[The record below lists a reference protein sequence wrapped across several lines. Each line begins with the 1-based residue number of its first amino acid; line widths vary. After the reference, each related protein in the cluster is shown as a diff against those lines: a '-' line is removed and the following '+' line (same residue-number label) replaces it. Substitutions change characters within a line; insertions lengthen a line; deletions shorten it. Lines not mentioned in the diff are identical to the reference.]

1 MKKVVIIGG
10 GASGMMAAIQAA
22 RTGAAVTLLEHNEKP
37 GKKILATGNGRC
49 NLTNLVQEPS
59 RYRSSQP
66 DFLWKIITQYPLE
79 DTLAFFS
86 ELGIYTKDRNGWVYP
101 YSDQAAGVAQV
112 LELEARHQKV
122 KIKTTEE
129 VTDILREDGQY
140 LVKTATWQYPCDS
153 VIISCGSSAS
163 NVEGS
168 STTGYE
174 LAEKLGHTV
183 VKPLPSLCGIRGKDN
198 YYAKWAGSRMDGRI
212 TLEIDGKTV
221 GEEQGEILF
230 TEYGISGIGVFQ
242 LSRYAV
248 RGTDEGK
255 IATYHLDLM
264 PQLTKEELVK
274 LLLDRQQAGSYKNP
288 QELLIGLLPRKMID
302 VLVKKTYEPEKIAE
316 RLKDWQVPVKGAY
329 ALQQAQISSGGVD
342 PRELTEQLESR
353 LHPGIYFTGE
363 VIDVDGPCGG
373 YNLQWA
379 WSSGAVAGRAAAEE
393 GRAL

>member
-66 DFLWKIITQYPLE
+66 DFPWKIITQYPLE

-86 ELGIYTKDRNGWVYP
+86 ELGIYTKNRNGWVYP

-129 VTDILREDGQY
+129 VTDILRKDGQY

-212 TLEIDGKTV
+212 TLEIDGETV

-329 ALQQAQISSGGVD
+329 ALQQAQICSGGVD

-353 LHPGIYFTGE
+353 LHPSIYFTGE

>member
-66 DFLWKIITQYPLE
+66 DFPWKIITQYPLE

-174 LAEKLGHTV
+174 LAEKLGHMV

-212 TLEIDGKTV
+212 TLEIDGETV

-274 LLLDRQQAGSYKNP
+274 LLLDRQQVGSYKNP

-329 ALQQAQISSGGVD
+329 ALRQAQICSGGVD
-342 PRELTEQLESR
+342 PRELTDQLESR

>member
-49 NLTNLVQEPS
+49 NLTNFVQEPS

-66 DFLWKIITQYPLE
+66 DFPWKIITQYPLE

-198 YYAKWAGSRMDGRI
+198 YYAKWTGSRMDGRI
-212 TLEIDGKTV
+212 TLEIDGETV

-329 ALQQAQISSGGVD
+329 ALQQAQICSGGVD

>member
-66 DFLWKIITQYPLE
+66 DFPWKIITQYPLE
-79 DTLAFFS
+79 DTLEFFS

-212 TLEIDGKTV
+212 TLEIDGETV

-329 ALQQAQISSGGVD
+329 ALQQAQICSGGVD

>member
-66 DFLWKIITQYPLE
+66 DFPWKIITQYPLE

-212 TLEIDGKTV
+212 TLEIDGETV

-288 QELLIGLLPRKMID
+288 QELLIGLLPRKMIA

-329 ALQQAQISSGGVD
+329 ALQQAQICSGGVD

>member
-66 DFLWKIITQYPLE
+66 DFPWKIITQYPLE
-79 DTLAFFS
+79 NTLAFFS

-212 TLEIDGKTV
+212 TLEIDGETV

-329 ALQQAQISSGGVD
+329 ALQQAQICSGGVD

>member
-66 DFLWKIITQYPLE
+66 DFPWKIITQYPLE

-86 ELGIYTKDRNGWVYP
+86 ALGIYTKDRNGWVYP

-212 TLEIDGKTV
+212 TLEIDGETV

-329 ALQQAQISSGGVD
+329 ALQQAQICSGGVD
-342 PRELTEQLESR
+342 PRELTGQLESR

>member
-66 DFLWKIITQYPLE
+66 DFPWKIITQYPLE

-174 LAEKLGHTV
+174 LAEKLGHMV

-198 YYAKWAGSRMDGRI
+198 YYAKWAGSRMDGCI
-212 TLEIDGKTV
+212 TLEIEGETV

-274 LLLDRQQAGSYKNP
+274 LLLDRQQVGSYKNP

-329 ALQQAQISSGGVD
+329 ALQQAQICSGGVD
-342 PRELTEQLESR
+342 PRELTDQLESR

>member
-66 DFLWKIITQYPLE
+66 DFPWKIITQYPLE

-129 VTDILREDGQY
+129 VTDIFRKDGQY
-140 LVKTATWQYPCDS
+140 LIKTATWQYPCDS

-198 YYAKWAGSRMDGRI
+198 YYAKWAGSRMDGCI
-212 TLEIDGKTV
+212 TLEIEGETV

-274 LLLDRQQAGSYKNP
+274 LLLDRQQVGSYKNP

-329 ALQQAQISSGGVD
+329 ALRQAQICSGGVD
-342 PRELTEQLESR
+342 PRELTDQLESR

>member
-66 DFLWKIITQYPLE
+66 DFPWKIITQYPLE

-86 ELGIYTKDRNGWVYP
+86 ELVIYTKDRNGWVYP

-212 TLEIDGKTV
+212 TLEIDGETV

-329 ALQQAQISSGGVD
+329 ALQQAQICSGGVD

>member
-1 MKKVVIIGG
+1 MKRVVIIGG

-66 DFLWKIITQYPLE
+66 DFPWKIITQYPLE

-129 VTDILREDGQY
+129 VTDIFREDGQY

-198 YYAKWAGSRMDGRI
+198 YYAKWAGSRMDGCI
-212 TLEIDGKTV
+212 TLEIDGETV

-230 TEYGISGIGVFQ
+230 KEYGISGLGVFQ

-274 LLLDRQQAGSYKNP
+274 LLLDRQQVGSYKNP

-302 VLVKKTYEPEKIAE
+302 ALVKKTYEPEKIAE

-329 ALQQAQISSGGVD
+329 ALRQAQICSGGVD
-342 PRELTEQLESR
+342 PRELTDQLESR

>member
-66 DFLWKIITQYPLE
+66 DFPWKIITQYPLE

-212 TLEIDGKTV
+212 TLEIDGETV

-329 ALQQAQISSGGVD
+329 ALQQAQICSGGVD

-353 LHPGIYFTGE
+353 LHPGIHFTGE

-379 WSSGAVAGRAAAEE
+379 WSSGAVAGRVAAEE

>member
-66 DFLWKIITQYPLE
+66 DFPWKIITQYPLE

-212 TLEIDGKTV
+212 TLEIDGETV

-264 PQLTKEELVK
+264 PQLTKEGLVK

-329 ALQQAQISSGGVD
+329 ALQQAQICSGGVD

>member
-66 DFLWKIITQYPLE
+66 DFPWKIIIQYPLE

-140 LVKTATWQYPCDS
+140 LVKTATWQYPCNS

-212 TLEIDGKTV
+212 TLEIDGETV

-274 LLLDRQQAGSYKNP
+274 LLLDRQQAGYYKNP

-329 ALQQAQISSGGVD
+329 ALQQAQICSGGVD

>member
-59 RYRSSQP
+59 RYQSSQP
-66 DFLWKIITQYPLE
+66 DFPWKIITQYPLE

-129 VTDILREDGQY
+129 VTDIFRKDGQY
-140 LVKTATWQYPCDS
+140 LIKTATWQYPCDS

-212 TLEIDGKTV
+212 TLEIDGETV

-274 LLLDRQQAGSYKNP
+274 LLLDRQQVGSYKNP

-329 ALQQAQISSGGVD
+329 ALRQAQICSGGVD
-342 PRELTEQLESR
+342 PRELTDQLESR

>member
-66 DFLWKIITQYPLE
+66 DFPWKIITQYPLE

-174 LAEKLGHTV
+174 LVEKMGHTV

-212 TLEIDGKTV
+212 TLEIDGETV

-329 ALQQAQISSGGVD
+329 ALQQAQICSGGVD

>member
-66 DFLWKIITQYPLE
+66 DFPWKIITQYPLE

-212 TLEIDGKTV
+212 TLEIDGETV

-329 ALQQAQISSGGVD
+329 ALQQAQICSGGVD

-379 WSSGAVAGRAAAEE
+379 WSSGAVAGRAAVEE

>member
-22 RTGAAVTLLEHNEKP
+22 RTGAAVTLLEHKEKP

-66 DFLWKIITQYPLE
+66 DFPWKIITQYPLE

-212 TLEIDGKTV
+212 TLEIDGETV

-329 ALQQAQISSGGVD
+329 ALQQAQICSGGVD
-342 PRELTEQLESR
+342 PRELTGQLESR

>member
-66 DFLWKIITQYPLE
+66 DFPWKIITQYPLE

-174 LAEKLGHTV
+174 LAEKLGHMV

-329 ALQQAQISSGGVD
+329 ALQQAQICSGGVD

-379 WSSGAVAGRAAAEE
+379 WSSGAVAGRVAAEE

>member
-10 GASGMMAAIQAA
+10 GASGMIAAIQAA

-66 DFLWKIITQYPLE
+66 DFPWKIITQYPLE

-140 LVKTATWQYPCDS
+140 LVKTATWQYPCNS

-212 TLEIDGKTV
+212 TLEIDGETV

-248 RGTDEGK
+248 RGTDKGK

-329 ALQQAQISSGGVD
+329 ALQQAQICSGGVD

>member
-66 DFLWKIITQYPLE
+66 DFPWKIITQYPLE

-129 VTDILREDGQY
+129 VTDIFREDGQY

-212 TLEIDGKTV
+212 TLEIEGETV

-274 LLLDRQQAGSYKNP
+274 LLLDRQQVGSYKNP

-316 RLKDWQVPVKGAY
+316 RLKDWQVPVKDAY
-329 ALQQAQISSGGVD
+329 ALRQAQICSGGVD
-342 PRELTEQLESR
+342 PRELTDQLESR

>member
-66 DFLWKIITQYPLE
+66 DFPWKIITQYPLE

-174 LAEKLGHTV
+174 LAEKLGHMV

-198 YYAKWAGSRMDGRI
+198 YYAKWAGSRMDGCI
-212 TLEIDGKTV
+212 TLEIEGETV

-274 LLLDRQQAGSYKNP
+274 LLLDRQQVGSYKNP

-329 ALQQAQISSGGVD
+329 ALRQAQICSGGVD
-342 PRELTEQLESR
+342 PRELTDQLESR

>member
-66 DFLWKIITQYPLE
+66 DFPWKIITQYPLE

-129 VTDILREDGQY
+129 VTDIFREDGQY

-198 YYAKWAGSRMDGRI
+198 YYAKWAGSRMDGCI
-212 TLEIDGKTV
+212 TLEIDGETV

-274 LLLDRQQAGSYKNP
+274 LLLDRQQVGSYKNP

-329 ALQQAQISSGGVD
+329 ALQQAQICSGGVD

-353 LHPGIYFTGE
+353 LHPSIYFTGE

>member
-22 RTGAAVTLLEHNEKP
+22 RMGAAVTLLEHNEKP

-66 DFLWKIITQYPLE
+66 DFPWKIITQYPLE

-153 VIISCGSSAS
+153 VIIACGSPAS

-168 STTGYE
+168 SATGYE

-183 VKPLPSLCGIRGKDN
+183 LKPLPSLCGIRGKDN

-212 TLEIDGKTV
+212 TLEIDGETV

-255 IATYHLDLM
+255 KATYHLDLM

-274 LLLDRQQAGSYKNP
+274 LLTDRQQAGSYKNP

-329 ALQQAQISSGGVD
+329 ALRQAQICSGGVD
-342 PRELTEQLESR
+342 PRELTDQLESR
-353 LHPGIYFTGE
+353 LHPCIYFVGE

>member
-66 DFLWKIITQYPLE
+66 DFPWKIITQYPLE

-212 TLEIDGKTV
+212 TLEIDGETV

-329 ALQQAQISSGGVD
+329 ALQQAQICSGGVD

-363 VIDVDGPCGG
+363 MIDVDGPCGG

>member
-66 DFLWKIITQYPLE
+66 DFPWKIITQYPLE

-212 TLEIDGKTV
+212 TLEIDGETV

-248 RGTDEGK
+248 RGTDKGK

-329 ALQQAQISSGGVD
+329 ALQQAQICSGGVD
-342 PRELTEQLESR
+342 PRELTEQLQSR

>member
-66 DFLWKIITQYPLE
+66 DFPWKIITQYPLE

-129 VTDILREDGQY
+129 VTDIFREDGQY
-140 LVKTATWQYPCDS
+140 LVKTATWQYPCNS

-174 LAEKLGHTV
+174 LAEKLGHMV

-212 TLEIDGKTV
+212 TLEIDGETV

-274 LLLDRQQAGSYKNP
+274 LLLDRQQAGYYKNP

-329 ALQQAQISSGGVD
+329 ALQQAQICSGGVD

>member
-66 DFLWKIITQYPLE
+66 DFPWKIITQYPLE

-140 LVKTATWQYPCDS
+140 LVKTATWQYPCNS

-212 TLEIDGKTV
+212 TLEIDGETV

-248 RGTDEGK
+248 RGTDKGK

-329 ALQQAQISSGGVD
+329 ALQQAQICSGGVD

-353 LHPGIYFTGE
+353 LHPSIYFTGE

>member
-66 DFLWKIITQYPLE
+66 DFPWKIITQYPLE

-198 YYAKWAGSRMDGRI
+198 YYAKWSGSRMDGRI
-212 TLEIDGKTV
+212 TLEIDGETV

-329 ALQQAQISSGGVD
+329 ALQQAQICSGGVD

>member
-66 DFLWKIITQYPLE
+66 DFPWKIITQYPLE

-212 TLEIDGKTV
+212 TLEIDGETV

-329 ALQQAQISSGGVD
+329 ALQQAQICSGGVD

>member
-66 DFLWKIITQYPLE
+66 DFPWKIITQYPLE

-212 TLEIDGKTV
+212 TLEIDGETV

-248 RGTDEGK
+248 HGTDEGK

-329 ALQQAQISSGGVD
+329 ALQQAQICSGGVD

>member
-66 DFLWKIITQYPLE
+66 DFPWKIITQYPLE

-212 TLEIDGKTV
+212 TLEIDGETV

-255 IATYHLDLM
+255 IATYHLDLL

-329 ALQQAQISSGGVD
+329 ALQQAQICSGGVD

>member
-22 RTGAAVTLLEHNEKP
+22 RMGAAVTLLEHNEKP

-66 DFLWKIITQYPLE
+66 DFPWKIITQYPLE

-153 VIISCGSSAS
+153 VIIACGSPAS

-168 STTGYE
+168 SATGYE

-183 VKPLPSLCGIRGKDN
+183 LKPLPSLCAIRGKDN

-212 TLEIDGKTV
+212 TLEIDGEIV

-255 IATYHLDLM
+255 TAIYHLDLM

-288 QELLIGLLPRKMID
+288 QELLIGLLPRKIID
-302 VLVKKTYEPEKIAE
+302 VLVKKTYEPEKIAA

-329 ALQQAQISSGGVD
+329 ALRQAQICSGGVD
-342 PRELTEQLESR
+342 PRELTDQLESR
-353 LHPGIYFTGE
+353 LHPDIYFAGE

-379 WSSGAVAGRAAAEE
+379 WSSGAVAGRAAAGE
-393 GRAL
+393 GRTL

>member
-66 DFLWKIITQYPLE
+66 DFPWKIITQYPLE

-212 TLEIDGKTV
+212 MLEIDGKTV

-329 ALQQAQISSGGVD
+329 ALQQAQICSGGVD

>member
-1 MKKVVIIGG
+1 MKRVVIIGG

-66 DFLWKIITQYPLE
+66 DFPWKIITQYPLE

-212 TLEIDGKTV
+212 TLEIDGETV

-329 ALQQAQISSGGVD
+329 ALQQAQICSGGVD

>member
-66 DFLWKIITQYPLE
+66 DFPWKIITQYPLE

-129 VTDILREDGQY
+129 VTDIFREDGQY
-140 LVKTATWQYPCDS
+140 LVKTATWQYPCNS

-198 YYAKWAGSRMDGRI
+198 YYAKWAGSRMDGCI
-212 TLEIDGKTV
+212 TLEIDGETV

-274 LLLDRQQAGSYKNP
+274 LLLDRQQAGYYKNP

-329 ALQQAQISSGGVD
+329 ALQQAQICSGGVD

>member
-66 DFLWKIITQYPLE
+66 DFPWKIITLYPLE

-212 TLEIDGKTV
+212 TLEIDGETV

-329 ALQQAQISSGGVD
+329 ALQQAQICSGGVD